1 MWFPSLNRVDIS
13 IMHWLNSLVGKSV
26 YFDQGIMWLYYVNF
40 IKGAIFVSIFW
51 WYWFRKT
58 DAATTQRTREHVLST
73 LCAAIVAIVVARIL
87 ALSLPFRVR
96 PRFEP
101 MLQHFVLPAGA
112 TPNDM
117 INWSGFPSDHSTMF
131 AALAGGLWFISRP
144 MGVLA
149 MLYTIFII
157 SFPRVYLGAHY
168 PFDVLVGVIL
178 GAALSY
184 CLNLTAVRRHIAG
197 PALRLEQTS
206 PGAFYVALFLLSFE
220 FSTMFESLQK
230 LAVAI
235 VHFFT
240 R

>member
-1 MWFPSLNRVDIS
+1 MWSPSMNHVDIA
-13 IMHWLNSLVGKSV
+13 IMHWLNSLVGKSAS
-26 YFDQGIMWLYYVNF
+26 FDQGILWLYYVNF

-58 DAATTQRTREHVLST
+58 DAATTQQTREHVLST
-73 LCAAIVAIVVARIL
+73 LGAAIIAIVVARIL

-101 MLQHFVLPAGA
+101 ALHFILPVGA

-117 INWSGFPSDHSTMF
+117 MNWSGFPSDHSTMF

-168 PFDVLVGVIL
+168 PTDVLVGVIL
-178 GAALSY
+178 GAALSS
-184 CLNLTAVRRHIAG
+184 CLNLAVVRRLIAR
-197 PALRLEQTS
+197 PVLRWEHTS
-206 PGAFYVALFLLSFE
+206 PGAFYVALFLLCFE

-230 LAVAI
+230 LALSI
-235 VHFFT
+235 VHFFS